1 MTKLECFEK
10 SLEQLLNEKADHL
23 SFSTK
28 LIKRRR
34 KIKGSSFAKAMLIGN
49 LRQESSLEG
58 ICAFFLSRRRGYD
71 QTRT

>member
-1 MTKLECFEK
+1 MTKLQCFEK

-34 KIKGSSFAKAMLIGN
+34 KIKGSSFAKAMIIDFLHN
-49 LRQESSLEG
+49 LKILVPSYKYQLLG
-58 ICAFFLSRRRGYD
+58 
-71 QTRT
+71 